1 MRSGHRL
8 SPLTFLLLAGVVAV
22 ATPAAAQRV
31 RFERAIDVMPGA
43 TLDVTTVRG
52 KVDVTA
58 DDGRQIRVM
67 GTVTVRAGVGGIN
80 IPDNAPELAKRV
92 ADHPRIDVERNTV
105 RLRPPTAP
113 DELRAVTVSY
123 EVRVPR
129 DTHVIAVSD
138 SGAISIDE
146 VSAPV
151 AVTTQSSAIALG
163 RITGKTDV
171 KTGSGAVNVDRADG
185 GLRVVT
191 QSSAITVRGH
201 RGLIDART
209 QSGAVRASFAG
220 PGGADVETGSSAVT
234 LEGVSGPVTVRSQSG
249 RVELRGNPSDAWHVT
264 TGSSV
269 VDVALESNA
278 RVNLDATSSSGSV
291 RLDGFSVVG
300 STAKGRVSGT
310 VGGGGPTVRLA
321 SRSGSIRIGR

>member
-1 MRSGHRL
+1 MRSGARL
-8 SPLTFLLLAGVVAV
+8 ASSTLVIIGCLVAA
-22 ATPAAAQRV
+22 ATPAWAQRF

-52 KVDVTA
+52 KVAITA
-58 DDGRQIRVM
+58 DDLNQVRVV
-67 GTVTVRAGVGGIN
+67 GTVAVRAGVGGIT

-92 ADHPRIDVERNTV
+92 ADHPRIEVEGNTV
-105 RLRPPTAP
+105 RLRPPIDA
-113 DELRAVTVSY
+113 DEQRAVTVSY

-129 DTHVIAVSD
+129 DTHVLVVSD
-138 SGAISIDE
+138 SGAISIDN
-146 VSAPV
+146 VTAAV

-163 RITGKTDV
+163 RITGTTEI
-171 KTGSGAVNVDRADG
+171 KTGSGAVNVDHADG

-201 RGLIDART
+201 RGLLDART
-209 QSGAVRASFAG
+209 QSGAVRATFAG
-220 PGGADVETGSSAVT
+220 PGGADVETGSSAIT

-249 RVELRGNPSDAWHVT
+249 RVEVRGNPTDEWRVT

-269 VDVALESNA
+269 VDVALESNS
-278 RVNLDATSSSGSV
+278 RVTLDATSSSGTV
-291 RLDGFSVVG
+291 RVDGFSVDG
-300 STAKGRVSGT
+300 STSKGRVAGS